1 MSTYFPEQPVDPPFG
16 YYGDEEE
23 TVQEEETE
31 EDFMLRTGCYADG
44 TKVSSKDMQYLLYG
58 KEQ

>member
-23 TVQEEETE
+23 TLREGESE
-31 EDFMLRTGCYADG
+31 EDFMLRTGYHSDG
-44 TKVSSKDMQYLLYG
+44 TKVSNRDMEYLLYG
-58 KEQ
+58 